1 MIKNSL
7 GELKLSPLKD
17 DGRFVFI
24 NNEVRVNGKVNK
36 GDYVKIFV
44 EAYEQQGATY
54 MLKEG
59 KKPYAK
65 IVVRTQ
71 PPIIKELD
79 IKHGA
84 TLNELYDMV
93 GELYKNQF
101 YFGKMEI

>member
-36 GDYVKIFV
+36 GDYVKIYV
-44 EAYEQQGATY
+44 EAYEQRGATY
-54 MLKEG
+54 VLKEG

-65 IVVRTQ
+65 MVVRTQ
-71 PPIIKELD
+71 TPIVKDLD
-79 IKHGA
+79 CAPDA
-84 TLNELYDMV
+84 TLDELYEKA

-101 YFGKMEI
+101 YFGKTEV